1 MSAFVPRLTRNLSV
15 LLVVWVILGLLS
27 ACATPAA
34 AVTPTTAPPTDT
46 SPPPEPSPTEPAT
59 AVSEATPTTA
69 PASPTATERPATNTP
84 RPTQTTAPTNTP
96 AATHTEAP
104 ATAAATHTP
113 AATGGDLA
121 PTQAQVWNTAVVG
134 GDNQTGSCSATA
146 NAPYGLVA
154 LTPGEGG
161 ILAMRNTVPE
171 DYVLARLGPNTYQ
184 YAGPSA
190 LGDGNLTLDV
200 VFTSATTLEMT
211 RTFQPSAEP
220 GCTHQH
226 RYTGTFRNNR

>member
-1 MSAFVPRLTRNLSV
+1 MTAIVPRKVQNLSV
-15 LLVVWVILGLLS
+15 VLVVGVILALLT
-27 ACATPAA
+27 ACAAPAA
-34 AVTPTTAPPTDT
+34 PVTLTTAPATDT
-46 SPPPEPSPTEPAT
+46 LAPAEPSASP
-59 AVSEATPTTA
+59 SREATLTVP
-69 PASPTATERPATNTP
+69 PASPTATEPAATNTP
-84 RPTQTTAPTNTP
+84 RPTRTAAPSDTPAPTS
-96 AATHTEAP
+96 TEAA
-104 ATAAATHTP
+104 ATAAATNTTAP
-113 AATGGDLA
+113 VTTGDFS

-146 NAPYGLVA
+146 NAPYGLVL
-154 LTPGEGG
+154 LTPGEGT
-161 ILAMRNTVPE
+161 LAMHNTVPE

-190 LGDGNLTLDV
+190 LGDGTLTLDV
-200 VFTSATTLEMT
+200 VFTSATSLEMT